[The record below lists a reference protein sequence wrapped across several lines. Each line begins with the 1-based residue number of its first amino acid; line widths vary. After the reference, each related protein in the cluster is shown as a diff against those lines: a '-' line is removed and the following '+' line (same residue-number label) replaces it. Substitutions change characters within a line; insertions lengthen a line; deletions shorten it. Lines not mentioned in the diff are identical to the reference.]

1 MTSEG
6 CQDEICQRGKS
17 LQGRGGRSRPPGLL
31 SARQRLRGAGGGERE
46 TRSGGSTQRDGAPE
60 SALQTGGTATH
71 VRPPG
76 GGSGH
81 RGRRGAWVWR
91 GDAGQRPHRRQ
102 EQERRGRGSARG
114 LGAGG
119 ETRSSAPAFHR
130 LNAAPR
136 SRDKPWPFPEHGEVS
151 RTSAPFPGGRL
162 EVVPDGVGLQPLG
175 SLSPPA
181 ARRGLGGGQLAGG
194 GAPPRRS
201 T

>member
-1 MTSEG
+1 MPAWEEPTGTGRALTTTWAAERAPAAARRRRRREG
-6 CQDEICQRGKS
+6 DTQRR
-17 LQGRGGRSRPPGLL
+17 LYAARR
-31 SARQRLRGAGGGERE
+31 SARK
-46 TRSGGSTQRDGAPE
+46 RSADR
-60 SALQTGGTATH
+60 GTATH

-119 ETRSSAPAFHR
+119 ETRSSAPAFLR

-175 SLSPPA
+175 SLSPLA